1 MNKELSYSY
10 NILKQIYFNNA
21 YSSLELN
28 KFSMVADINFGL
40 VTKIV
45 YGVIDNDVKYSYY
58 LNQFYKK
65 APKKQVT
72 LILKIACFVKFEV
85 NSIPNFALGNELVN
99 IAKNS
104 ELKPYSGFINAVIK
118 NILKTDFSLANN
130 LTEIQKLS
138 INYSK
143 PIWFIKFLL
152 DNYGL
157 NQTVNMLSTSLT
169 DNTHIRINTNLIS
182 VKDFKELLEKN
193 NIEYSNSKL
202 NDAVYVNY
210 EKLIKLNELTKFYT
224 PQGMTSML
232 VSRQCKGDVILDA
245 CSAPGGKA
253 CYVAT
258 LNPNALVYACDV
270 HPHRVELINNY
281 VNRMQ
286 IKNIKTSVLN
296 ATLFNQE
303 FNEMFDVVLLDVPC
317 SGLGVINKK
326 PDILLN
332 EPKNLEELCSLQLNI
347 LENNSKYVKIGGEI
361 IYSTCTINPNENQE
375 VLNKFLKSHK
385 NFSIVPVDCYGID
398 ALGENFKTFL
408 PHISNTEGFFIGRIK
423 RND

>member
-28 KFSMVADINFGL
+28 KFSGVADINFGL

-193 NIEYSNSKL
+193 NIEYSKSM
-202 NDAVYVNY
+202 
-210 EKLIKLNELTKFYT
+210 KF
-224 PQGMTSML
+224 
-232 VSRQCKGDVILDA
+232 
-245 CSAPGGKA
+245 
-253 CYVAT
+253 
-258 LNPNALVYACDV
+258 
-270 HPHRVELINNY
+270 
-281 VNRMQ
+281 
-286 IKNIKTSVLN
+286 VL
-296 ATLFNQE
+296 A
-303 FNEMFDVVLLDVPC
+303 
-317 SGLGVINKK
+317 K
-326 PDILLN
+326 
-332 EPKNLEELCSLQLNI
+332 
-347 LENNSKYVKIGGEI
+347 
-361 IYSTCTINPNENQE
+361 
-375 VLNKFLKSHK
+375 
-385 NFSIVPVDCYGID
+385 
-398 ALGENFKTFL
+398 
-408 PHISNTEGFFIGRIK
+408 
-423 RND
+423 